1 MAEEYNEIS
10 LNGKVSVFVDEY
22 FMWAK
27 VLVTK
32 AKNGGHDVT
41 KEDIIKELGKSGV
54 VKCIDEKIIDD
65 YLGALPDNK
74 SIVVAEAIPAKDGE
88 NGQVFYNYEPKN
100 DFKPTID
107 EETGIVNFKEL
118 GRIRNIKKGA
128 LLATIKYQTEGSP
141 GLDIRGAEIQPI
153 PGKPPVYS
161 IGPGTI
167 LSNDQTKIFAADDG
181 NLRWDKDRFVV
192 DTVVTIAGHVDASVG
207 NIDFVGDVMIK
218 GGIFEGYRVK
228 GKRVTVK
235 ENVTNAVIEASQAIE
250 IKSGAVYSQLNCEGD
265 VVMSFAENCTIYC
278 KGQLRSKSLVNC
290 NVRSEG
296 EVLVQGGKGIIV
308 GGECISYENITAS
321 QVGSDSYTKTVIN
334 LGNTAVLLKSH
345 HELTDNFKI
354 LTENYKKLKNLYEKL
369 NQLRQVQ
376 ELTAQQEQA
385 RKQAF
390 LFIMNER
397 NTLAEMTAKIDE
409 NERILA
415 KSRQLQ
421 LIVKTKCF
429 PGVSLKLYNS
439 TYDNN
444 IESPGVVF
452 YLDSDNEIKF
462 RAGGR

>member
-1 MAEEYNEIS
+1 MADEFNGIT

-27 VLVTK
+27 VLVTR
-32 AKNGGHDVT
+32 AQNGGHDVT
-41 KEDIIKELGKSGV
+41 KEDVIKELGKSGV
-54 VKCIDEKIIDD
+54 VKCINQKAIDN
-65 YLGALPDNK
+65 YLANIPDNK
-74 SIVVAEAIPAKDGE
+74 SIVVAEAIPAQDGE

-100 DFKPTID
+100 EFKPTID

-118 GRIRNIKKGA
+118 GRIRNIKKGT
-128 LLATIKYQTEGSP
+128 LLATIKYPTAGTP

-153 PGKPPVYS
+153 PGTPPVFS

-218 GGIFEGYRVK
+218 GGIFEGYRVR

-235 ENVTNAVIEASQAIE
+235 ENVTNAVIEASQAID
-250 IKSGAVYSQLNCEGD
+250 IKSGAVHAQLNCEGD
-265 VVMSFAENCTIYC
+265 IVMSFAENCTIYC
-278 KGQLRSKSLVNC
+278 KGQLHSKSLVNC
-290 NVRSEG
+290 NVQSEG
-296 EVLVQGGKGIIV
+296 EIIVQGGKGVIV
-308 GGECISYENITAS
+308 GGECISYENITAN
-321 QVGSDSYTKTVIN
+321 QVGSDSYAKTIIN

-345 HELTDNFKI
+345 HELLDNFKI

-376 ELTAQQEQA
+376 ELTVQQEQA

-409 NERILA
+409 NERVIA

-439 TYDNN
+439 IFDNN
-444 IESPGVVF
+444 VESQGVVF

-462 RAGGR
+462 RSGR